1 MGMDQRPG
9 LAELYQ
15 QIRATVQ
22 YFSPLTETEFD
33 DRLADWRNLS
43 EKFQEDRDFFERL
56 VIITF
61 HSGFKSTTAGD
72 RMDTILDEL
81 GDYSKVKGF
90 TFDDVER
97 LCKEENMIKSLSK
110 ISATIMN
117 AREFDRLTSK
127 SGSFKDYLQQRGFRT
142 DDWDDAMD
150 RLVADLK
157 TRFYY
162 LGPITAYHFLMDIGA
177 FVAKPDR
184 QIVALFSRLG
194 LLDSRDGNVERTAI
208 DICRQMAKQA
218 KEDIRVVDIVLVNM
232 GQGSE
237 FGLEQPICTTGCEHC
252 QVKGPCKD
260 RS

>member
-1 MGMDQRPG
+1 MGVYPRQG

-22 YFSPLTETEFD
+22 HFSPLTESEFD
-33 DRLADWRNLS
+33 DRLTDWRNLS
-43 EKFQEDRDFFERL
+43 ETFQEDRDYFEQL
-56 VIITF
+56 VVITF

-72 RMDTILDEL
+72 RMDKILDEL
-81 GDYSKVKGF
+81 GDYSKVKRF

-97 LCKEENMIKSLSK
+97 LCKEENMIKSLPK
-110 ISATIMN
+110 ISATVMN

-127 SGSFKDYLQQRGFRT
+127 FGSFKDYLQQRGFRT

-157 TRFYY
+157 RRFYY
-162 LGPITAYHFLMDIGA
+162 LGAITVYHFLMDIGA

-184 QIVALFSRLG
+184 QVMNLFSRLG
-194 LLDSRDGNVERTAI
+194 LLDGRDRAAKQVAI
-208 DICRQMAKQA
+208 DICRQMSQQA

-237 FGLEQPICTTGCEHC
+237 FGLKQPICNTKCEHC
-252 QVKGPCKD
+252 QVNYLCSD
-260 RS
+260 TT